1 MSAQLPLRPL
11 LPGLPRR
18 LSAWRAR
25 RGFTI
30 VELMMAVAVL
40 AVLAGLAISGWSGY
54 QEKLRMKK
62 AQEDIATLSLL
73 IDAYFQDTGA
83 FPADLAAIGRAGLLD
98 PWGAPYE
105 YLDLSTVKGKGK
117 ARKDHSLVPINS
129 DYDLYSKGPDGASVG
144 PLTAKASRDDIIRG
158 RNGQYVGPASLF

>member
-1 MSAQLPLRPL
+1 MPPKEPL
-11 LPGLPRR
+11 LPLPQRPR
-18 LSAWRAR
+18 PAR

-30 VELMMAVAVL
+30 VELMLAVTLL
-40 AVLAGLAISGWSGY
+40 AVLVGLAANGWSGY
-54 QEKLRMKK
+54 QEKARSKK
-62 AQEDIATLSLL
+62 AQEDIMVLAVI
-73 IDAYFQDTGA
+73 IDAHYADTGA

-129 DYDLYSKGPDGASVG
+129 DYDLYSKGPDGDSVG
-144 PLTAKASRDDIIRG
+144 PLTAKASRDDILRG
-158 RNGQYVGPASLF
+158 RNGQFVGPASQF